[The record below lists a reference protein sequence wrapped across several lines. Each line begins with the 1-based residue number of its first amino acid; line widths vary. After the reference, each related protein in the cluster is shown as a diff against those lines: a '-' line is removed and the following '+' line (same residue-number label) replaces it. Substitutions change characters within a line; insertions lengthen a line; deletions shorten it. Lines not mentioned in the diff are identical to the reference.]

1 MDYQRILPCQELK
14 DYISYFWVGTWD
26 VNLPANDIY
35 YVVANSLTEISFAFE
50 GDQWEDNLLFTVVQG
65 QTHKPQRFKVAG
77 FYHLIGV
84 CLHSFAIPKLFN
96 IPASELYM
104 EFLTLETLLGRD
116 GSELTEKMA
125 LASGTGERIA
135 ILTDFFK
142 SLVRQRQQEDQLITQ
157 AVRLIKN
164 EGGTTRIN
172 ELSQAFCLSEKQFK
186 RRFKASTGF
195 NPKLFNRIVRFESVI
210 KTNPDWTNLTE
221 AAHNNGYFDQSHLN
235 HDFKTFTGFSPKDFY
250 KLST

>member
-1 MDYQRILPCQELK
+1 MDYQRILPCPELRN
-14 DYISYFWVGTWD
+14 YISYFWVGTWD
-26 VNLPANDIY
+26 VNLPPNDIY

-50 GDQWEDNLLFTVVQG
+50 GNQREDDLLFTVVQG
-65 QTHKPQRFKVAG
+65 QTHRPQQFKVDG
-77 FYHLIGV
+77 FYHVIGV

-96 IPASELYM
+96 ISATELYM
-104 EFLTLETLLGRD
+104 GFLTLETFLGLEGR
-116 GSELTEKMA
+116 ELTEKMA
-125 LASGTGERIA
+125 LAATTGKRIA

-142 SLVRQRQQEDQLITQ
+142 SLVRKRQREDQLIAQ
-157 AVRLIKN
+157 AVQIIKD
-164 EGGTTRIN
+164 EGGSTRIN
-172 ELSQAFCLSEKQFK
+172 ELAQEFCLSEKQFK

-221 AAHNNGYFDQSHLN
+221 AAYNNGYFDQSHLN
-235 HDFKTFTGFSPKDFY
+235 HDFKTFTGFSPTDFY